1 MGSSQTV
8 TLLGSSMIEAPANG
22 YAYIYVSNESSNGVY
37 IDNFQV
43 VHHPGRILEETHYYP
58 FGLVMSGISSKSLN
72 FGSPSNKLKY
82 ISKEEQRQEFS
93 DGSGLEWL
101 DYGARMYDNQ
111 IGRWMVLDSKSEAYY
126 SSSPFVYALNN
137 PIVNFD
143 PNGKWT
149 VSRHHS
155 MTVMALSSAGI
166 GGTQAYWIAHYSAVY
181 ADNPGNHLMLN
192 NLVHPTRGDIYR
204 REIDYSFTKNSQ
216 VTDYPNYQGYN
227 FNVWHSMRSPQEKQR
242 FENGTI
248 GGISAEGAMQ
258 RGMEF
263 GWGEIFSAAKSG
275 TKLGDLKKNSWQIQS
290 VGQGLH
296 ALQDAYAHHGRDD
309 VGFSHLRNDVIGNN
323 TAAEGITNSAV
334 AVYALLTKDYN
345 SVDKMMDANKGS
357 LGFISTEG
365 MSTQQIMQVFTAI
378 QNYLTDHKPK
388 R

>member
-1 MGSSQTV
+1 MGC
-8 TLLGSSMIEAPANG
+8 LRL
-22 YAYIYVSNESSNGVY
+22 AYNEVESSLKVAYRNPENCKNQDGS
-37 IDNFQV
+37 
-43 VHHPGRILEETHYYP
+43 YYP
-58 FGLVMSGISSKSLN
+58 FGLTMAGISSKALS
-72 FGSPSNKLKY
+72 FGNPANKLKY

-101 DYGARMYDNQ
+101 DFGARMYDAQ

-126 SSSPFVYALNN
+126 SSSPFNYALNN

-149 VSRHHS
+149 VSRHHT

-181 ADNPGNHLMLN
+181 ADNPGNHLILN
-192 NLVHPTRGDIYR
+192 NFIHPSRGDIYR

-242 FENGTI
+242 FESGTI
-248 GGISAEGAMQ
+248 GGISAEGAME

-263 GWGEIFSAAKSG
+263 GWGEVFSAAKSNV
-275 TKLGDLKKNSWQIQS
+275 KLADLKKNSWQMQS
-290 VGQGLH
+290 LGQGLH
-296 ALQDAYAHHGRDD
+296 ALQDAYAHHGRHD
-309 VGFSHLRNDVIGNN
+309 VGVSHIRRDIFESNK
-323 TAAEGITNSAV
+323 AAEGITNSAI
-334 AVYALLTKDYN
+334 AVYALITKDYK
-345 SVDKMMDANKGS
+345 SVDKMMEANKGS

-365 MSTQQIMQVFTAI
+365 MSTQQIVQVFTAI